1 MHLKYRYHAHCTGSS
16 LGSATTLLLGSTGNV
31 SLCQWWEAKTISVLL
46 MTKYLSLLAIIC
58 SLHLKISYFKADY
71 PQRIDS
77 FPVFLMQFLTHDV
90 LRTCLQHA

>member
-1 MHLKYRYHAHCTGSS
+1 
-16 LGSATTLLLGSTGNV
+16 
-31 SLCQWWEAKTISVLL
+31 

-58 SLHLKISYFKADY
+58 SLHLISYLKADY

-90 LRTCLQHA
+90 LRTCLQHAWRLSNEGQYVFDFENGASILRSLSMQ